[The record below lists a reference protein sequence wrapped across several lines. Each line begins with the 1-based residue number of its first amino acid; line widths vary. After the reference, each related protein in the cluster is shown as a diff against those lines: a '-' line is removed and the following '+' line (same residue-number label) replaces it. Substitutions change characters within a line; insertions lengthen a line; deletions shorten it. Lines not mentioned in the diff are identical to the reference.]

1 MSNQETNF
9 YAFCKVGCIYKCF
22 KSKNILIWSQ
32 LYNSKPGN
40 VVKGILTLCK
50 CFEAIL
56 SNGILVRVPSPF
68 KKNEREREVHSSP
81 NLLYSLIVA
90 IQCQRKKPQQILN
103 LNVACAPFVSRT
115 ALHCEQGFVSR
126 PLVHQ
131 LSWLPLSLLICLQW
145 HLNSSTQGIV
155 SEVLKHL
162 ESLQVWN
169 LHPKHGPTVFS
180 VWKKKCWSLLEVR
193 ELFWSFRET
202 ASTCE
207 HQTAYWGKNKVLFEN
222 GGVQNKG
229 YNPISFYFPMV
240 LHMRINSLNSSF
252 PQRLMQ
258 FLKYMS

>member
-1 MSNQETNF
+1 MSE
-9 YAFCKVGCIYKCF
+9 
-22 KSKNILIWSQ
+22 
-32 LYNSKPGN
+32 
-40 VVKGILTLCK
+40 
-50 CFEAIL
+50 
-56 SNGILVRVPSPF
+56 
-68 KKNEREREVHSSP
+68 KK
-81 NLLYSLIVA
+81 
-90 IQCQRKKPQQILN
+90 KTQQILN
-103 LNVACAPFVSRT
+103 LNVACVPFVSST
-115 ALHCEQGFVSR
+115 ALLCEQGFVSR

-169 LHPKHGPTVFS
+169 LHQKHGPNVFS
-180 VWKKKCWSLLEVR
+180 VWKKENVDLYLKLGSGSKALEKHPVPV
-193 ELFWSFRET
+193 
-202 ASTCE
+202 STKP
-207 HQTAYWGKNKVLFEN
+207 YWGKNKVLFEN
-222 GGVQNKG
+222 GGIQNKG